1 MLKESPRRGKKHLR
15 LTTSLARNSQ
25 YSPIAQSV
33 EHSAVNRSVV
43 GSSPTGRVDAEWHW
57 WIKRTYIIEV

>member
-1 MLKESPRRGKKHLR
+1 MLKESPRSVEKHLR

-43 GSSPTGRVDAEWHW
+43 GSSPTGRVDAE
-57 WIKRTYIIEV
+57 